1 MTWPASP
8 HTSRARGGCRPRGRL
23 AGGWHT
29 PSTRKLHLHDEHRRA
44 HVRPC
49 SAKGKRR
56 GRKAKGGSALSHA
69 RVLRASGLLP
79 SNWCGLPA
87 AAPAG
92 KTALVGGLPVRTRR
106 TAPQRPL
113 TRPCLPLG
121 RPAPKASPQGPVGG
135 CAAAVRPG
143 RSRRCCGLA
152 HAGGPAADRPLSQ
165 PHGHARRG
173 RGAAD
178 RHDRAGATAR
188 STTSAGRRHLPNQG
202 ARTESNW
209 KKVLNRAHL

>member
-1 MTWPASP
+1 M
-8 HTSRARGGCRPRGRL
+8 
-23 AGGWHT
+23 
-29 PSTRKLHLHDEHRRA
+29 
-44 HVRPC
+44 
-49 SAKGKRR
+49 
-56 GRKAKGGSALSHA
+56 
-69 RVLRASGLLP
+69 
-79 SNWCGLPA
+79 
-87 AAPAG
+87 
-92 KTALVGGLPVRTRR
+92 RTRR

-178 RHDRAGATAR
+178 RHDRAGASAR
-188 STTSAGRRHLPNQG
+188 SATSAGRRHLPNQG

-209 KKVLNRAHL
+209 KKVFNRAHTLVGLSGQRPWDAATRSVPAYGAPHRRSTPPTRCSMAATARGWCVRCGSLAPSRRTSRRPRARRAASSTCACATLTTLASTPRPGGKRGSTRANRQII